1 VNVSYQD
8 EDEANRQAAYDECL
22 VLRSDFDYVQ
32 LAQQQRID
40 REDVYESILRLCSW
54 SLVGWLGLLSPNYA
68 IGDQRSSAVFGSSD
82 TVHSSS
88 RSLDQRCARI
98 HPPPQDVDIVSFILK
113 GDGLCREHLKV
124 RMRSAD
130 PETAADTGSS
140 RIYPQKSTSV

>member
-54 SLVGWLGLLSPNYA
+54 SLVGWLGFLSPNFA

-82 TVHSSS
+82 TVH
-88 RSLDQRCARI
+88 
-98 HPPPQDVDIVSFILK
+98 PPPGALISDALASI
-113 GDGLCREHLKV
+113 RHL
-124 RMRSAD
+124 RM
-130 PETAADTGSS
+130 
-140 RIYPQKSTSV
+140 STSFRSF